1 MRETQLTPENLKIL
15 KAIVESKKIEVP
27 KLVVKLKIDRG
38 KLEGGIATLI
48 EEKLIIRKTLST
60 TNHILTERGVNAS
73 KGLVE
78 HKILDLLTEGPMSM
92 KDLNSIDGFA
102 KGDIPAGI
110 GILRKSGIII
120 IEKGLAKILDK
131 EQALIFSHNIK
142 DALDALSNNVAS
154 VEKEIGEILLAR
166 GFVEITESNIAVV
179 SPTIMKQDLK
189 NIKRVEEVSKLT
201 PNLISSGEWKNVS
214 FKPYSLNTKPR
225 TIYPGRYNPYK
236 QFLDHL
242 RVKLIGLGF
251 QEMKGPLVEQEFWN
265 FDALNAPQDHAA
277 REDSDILLIN
287 SPTHGV
293 LSKDEY
299 VSNVGKTHEDGWK
312 TGSLGHRY
320 KWDPKKA
327 ARLLLRPQ
335 GTAISARTLA
345 EIEKPPAKF
354 FSIARC
360 FRPDQIDATHDVE
373 FDQTEGIICDPSLTF
388 RDLLGMLK
396 TFAIEVAGATDVRFR
411 PDYYPFTSPSVE
423 LSAKH
428 PVLGYIEFGGAG
440 VFRPEVT
447 QPFGIDYP
455 VLAWGLG
462 VGRLFMTKY
471 NVKDI
476 RELFTQNLSWL
487 RDQEVSS
494 GIQLEE

>member
-1 MRETQLTPENLKIL
+1 MKKTNLTPINLRIL
-15 KAIVESKKIEVP
+15 QSIVKSKTTEVALLAE
-27 KLVVKLKIDRG
+27 KLNMDRG
-38 KLEGGIATLI
+38 RLEGGIATLV
-48 EEKLIIRKTLST
+48 ENKLIDRVVKTT
-60 TNHILTERGVNAS
+60 VFHNLTKRGIEAS
-73 KGLVE
+73 NGLVE
-78 HKILDLLTEGPMSM
+78 RKIINILIKSPINM
-92 KDLNSIDGFA
+92 KDLNTMEGFS
-102 KGDIPAGI
+102 KGDVPAGI
-110 GILRKSGIII
+110 GILRKSGIIKI
-120 IEKGLAKILDK
+120 NKGLVEIIDRKIASKFSLDV
-131 EQALIFSHNIK
+131 QSALSDLAGIK
-142 DALDALSNNVAS
+142 DS
-154 VEKEIGEILLAR
+154 VDNKIADLLLAR
-166 GFVEITESNIAVV
+166 GFIEIEEKNVTTISTSITEE
-179 SPTIMKQDLK
+179 DLK
-189 NIKRVEEVSKLT
+189 SIKSVDEVSKLT
-201 PNLISSGEWKNVS
+201 PKLISSGEWQNVS

-225 TIYPGRYNPYK
+225 TIYPGKYNPYK

-251 QEMKGPLVEQEFWN
+251 QEMRGPLVEQEFWN
-265 FDALNAPQDHAA
+265 FDALYAPQDHAS
-277 REDSDILLIN
+277 REDSDILLID

-293 LSKDEY
+293 LSKDKY
-299 VSNVGKTHEDGWK
+299 VKNVAKTHEDGWK

-345 EIEKPPAKF
+345 KIEKPPAKF

-373 FDQTEGIICDPSLTF
+373 FDQTEGIICDPSITF
-388 RDLLGMLK
+388 RDLLGMLR
-396 TFAIEVAGATDVRFR
+396 TFAIEVAGATEVRFR

-476 RELFTQNLSWL
+476 RELFTQNLGWL

>member
-1 MRETQLTPENLKIL
+1 MKETKLTPLNLRIL
-15 KAIVESKKIEVP
+15 QSIVKSKKIEVP
-27 KLVVKLKIDRG
+27 QLAEKLNLDRG
-38 KLEGGIATLI
+38 KLEGGIATLLDM
-48 EEKLIIRKTLST
+48 KLIDRKTKT
-60 TNHILTERGVNAS
+60 TVLHNLTNRGKEAS

-78 HKILDLLTEGPMSM
+78 RKIIDILVEGSISM
-92 KDLNSIDGFA
+92 KDLNSKEGFS
-102 KGDIPAGI
+102 KGDIPPGI
-110 GILRKSGIII
+110 GILRKSGIIKI
-120 IEKGLAKILDK
+120 NNGMVELADTNIAATFSMNL
-131 EQALIFSHNIK
+131 QNALVS
-142 DALDALSNNVAS
+142 LSNGEES
-154 VEKEIGEILLAR
+154 VNNDLADQLLSR
-166 GFVEITESNIAVV
+166 GFITVEEKNITIIT
-179 SPTIMKQDLK
+179 PTITVEVLK
-189 NIKRVEEVSKLT
+189 SIKSVDEVSKLT
-201 PNLISSGEWKNVS
+201 PKLIASGEWKDVS

-225 TIYPGRYNPYK
+225 TIYAGRYNPYK

-242 RVKLIGLGF
+242 RIKLIGLGF

-265 FDALNAPQDHAA
+265 FDSLYAPQDHAS
-277 REDSDILLIN
+277 REDSDILLIK

-293 LSKDEY
+293 LSKEKH
-299 VSNVGKTHEDGWK
+299 VTNVAKTHEDGWK

-320 KWDPKKA
+320 KWSPEKA

-335 GTAISARTLA
+335 GTSISARTLA
-345 EIEKPPAKF
+345 AIENPPAKF

-373 FDQTEGIICDPSLTF
+373 FDQTEGIICNPDITF

-396 TFAIEVAGATDVRFR
+396 TFAIEVAGATEVRFR

-471 NVKDI
+471 QVKDI
-476 RELFTQNLSWL
+476 RELFTQNLDWL
-487 RDQEVSS
+487 RNQEVSS